1 MGMIFIASCGKSAET
16 ITAGDAQEASSA
28 SRDSESFVVN
38 TDESS
43 TTWRG
48 FKFFH
53 DATKPEVGHFGT
65 IKIKDGMFTAKDGV
79 LESGKIISDQSTLV
93 SDDLADDPEGKGKL
107 EGHLKS
113 PDFLNVD
120 QFPNATF
127 EISKVT
133 PLTDGDYNT
142 EISGN
147 LDFRG
152 VPKNITFKANV
163 KIDGEKLT
171 IQSEEFTINRQDFGV
186 DFAPKSDA
194 VIKDE
199 VVLQL
204 DIKADR
210 QA

>member
-1 MGMIFIASCGKSAET
+1 MIFIASCGKNAET

-28 SRDSESFVVN
+28 SQGSETFVVN
-38 TDESS
+38 TAESS
-43 TTWRG
+43 TAWRG
-48 FKFFH
+48 FKFYH

-65 IKIKDGMFTAKDGV
+65 IKIKDGIFTVKDGV
-79 LESGKIISDQSTLV
+79 LESGKIISEQSSLV
-93 SDDLADDPEGKGKL
+93 SDDLADEPEEKEKL

-113 PDFLNVD
+113 SDFLNVE

-127 EISKVT
+127 EISKVS

-163 KIDGEKLT
+163 KVDGERLT

-186 DFAPKSDA
+186 NFAPKNDS

-199 VVLQL
+199 VVLRL
-204 DIKADR
+204 DVKADR